1 MRGIFAICSLTAL
14 LLAVARADH
23 HLHHEAV
30 KCHAISSLN
39 ADFAFALYRNINGR
53 TAPGKNIFMSP
64 LGLSAALS
72 MLSTGARGKTQA
84 QLFSGLG
91 YADLDQARVN
101 EAYSHLFQMLGQ
113 SQQEQKLDLGNSVA
127 VRTGFNTLQTFLTD
141 IQNHYN
147 GEVFPVDFSKPSEAV
162 GEINRHIATKTQD
175 KIKDIVKDLDPSIAM
190 VLINYVYFR
199 GQWERPFNKNLTEK
213 ADFHVDE
220 NTKVEVDMMKKMG
233 RFDYYHDHDN
243 HTTIVLLPYKGNTSM
258 LIVLPDENK
267 MEVVEGFISKDYLRH
282 WHNSLYKNNLNLFM
296 PKFSIS
302 VDTSMDETLK
312 EMGIT
317 EAYSDMADFSAIS
330 EEIKLK
336 VSKVS
341 HKAVLSVD
349 ETGTEAAAATT
360 IEIMPMSLPVDMRLN
375 RPFLVFI
382 IEHSTRSIIFAGKI
396 NNPTAA

>member
-1 MRGIFAICSLTAL
+1 MRGIFASCALTAL
-14 LLAVARADH
+14 LLAVAQAHHHIDH
-23 HLHHEAV
+23 DTM
-30 KCHAISSLN
+30 KCRAISSPN
-39 ADFAFALYRNINGR
+39 SNFAFSLYKKINGR
-53 TAPGKNIFMSP
+53 TAAGKNIFMSP

-84 QLFSGLG
+84 QLFSTLG
-91 YADLDQARVN
+91 YANLDQARVN

-113 SQQEQKLDLGNSVA
+113 SQQEQKLDLGNSIA
-127 VRTGFNTLQTFLTD
+127 VRTGFNPLQTYLTD
-141 IQNHYN
+141 IQNNYN
-147 GEVFPVDFSKPSEAV
+147 GEVFSVDFSNPSEAV
-162 GEINRHIATKTQD
+162 GQINRHIATKTQD
-175 KIKDIVKDLDPSIAM
+175 KIKNIVKDLDPSIAM

-199 GQWERPFNKNLTEK
+199 GQWERPFNKNLTHK

-243 HTTIVLLPYKGNTSM
+243 HTTIVSLPYKGNTSM
-258 LIVLPDENK
+258 MIVLPDENK
-267 MEVVEGFISKDYLRH
+267 MEVVEGFLSKAYVKH

-302 VDTSMDETLK
+302 VETSMDETLK

-317 EAYSDMADFSAIS
+317 EAFSDVANFSAIS

-341 HKAVLSVD
+341 HQAVLSVD

-360 IEIMPMSLPVDMRLN
+360 IEIMPMSLPVDVRLN